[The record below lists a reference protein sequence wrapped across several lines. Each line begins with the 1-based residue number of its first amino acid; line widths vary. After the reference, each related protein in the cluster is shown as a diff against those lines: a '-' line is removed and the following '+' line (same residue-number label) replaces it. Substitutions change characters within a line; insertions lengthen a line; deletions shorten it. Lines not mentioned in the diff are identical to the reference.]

1 MTRVVFLRAGQTLL
15 GYDISGHSGAG
26 VAGEDVV
33 CAAISSAAYLVA
45 NTITEVGPI
54 PAETAATDGHMTV
67 RVDKKDA
74 AGCQSILQ
82 GLLLH
87 MEQLEQQYPHHIQVT
102 NLEV

>member
-45 NTITEVGPI
+45 NTITEVCAI
-54 PAETAATDGHMTV
+54 AA
-67 RVDKKDA
+67 
-74 AGCQSILQ
+74 
-82 GLLLH
+82 
-87 MEQLEQQYPHHIQVT
+87 
-102 NLEV
+102 